1 MYFML
6 FSMSNTGGIHGA
18 DITTINSGSYAPANF
33 LDAEELRP
41 TSAMFDIIGNGSETP
56 YADAMNGIIKEHVS
70 NINTSLECVK
80 PISHINWKRR
90 LRDFITNENNNL
102 LSTLKIPINT
112 HPSIERGDSIL
123 RMFGTLKRFPKAAL
137 REVAL
142 DMSGTDI
149 ISEINQTLESM
160 NTGNGIDDHIKKIKY
175 LCDEY
180 RLAGENALKSEIE
193 LKRKMESIDKAYK
206 TISGILDLNQ
216 SESYNMLMEATEK
229 YLGEVYRDNNIENE
243 YKLFIEA
250 YRRFIYLKDVIAMT
264 RSIESCESEPMCII
278 CLNDS
283 VSYTLSPCG
292 HTYCST
298 CIKKQLHSCFV
309 CRGLIRDRVKL
320 FFC

>member
-1 MYFML
+1 
-6 FSMSNTGGIHGA
+6 MSTTGGIHGA
-18 DITTINSGSYAPANF
+18 DITAINSGSYAPANF

-41 TSAMFDIIGNGSETP
+41 TSALFDIIGNGSETP
-56 YADAMNGIIKEHVS
+56 YADAMNGIIQEHVNAIKS
-70 NINTSLECVK
+70 TLECDR
-80 PISHINWKRR
+80 IINSHVNWKKR
-90 LRDFITNENNNL
+90 LRNFITNENNNL

-123 RMFGTLKRFPKAAL
+123 RMFGTLKHFPKAVL

-142 DMSGTDI
+142 DISGADI
-149 ISEINQTLESM
+149 VAEINQALQSI
-160 NTGNGIDDHIKKIKY
+160 NTGNAIDDHVKRTKF

-180 RLAGENALKSEIE
+180 RLAGENALKNEIE
-193 LKRKMESIDKAYK
+193 LKRKMDSIDKAYR

-216 SESYNMLMEATEK
+216 SESYNSLMEATEK

-243 YKLFIEA
+243 YKIFIET
-250 YRRFIYLKDVIAMT
+250 YRRFIYLKDIIAIT
-264 RSIESCESEPMCII
+264 RSIETCENEPMCII

-309 CRGLIRDRVKL
+309 CRGIIRDRVKL

>member
-1 MYFML
+1 MEL
-6 FSMSNTGGIHGA
+6 PGIAGGNYQFA
-18 DITTINSGSYAPANF
+18 SANF
-33 LDAEELRP
+33 LDADEIRP

-56 YADAMNGIIKEHVS
+56 YTDAMNGIIQENVNS
-70 NINTSLECVK
+70 IRDNLDCTNNANIHLS
-80 PISHINWKRR
+80 WKRR
-90 LRDFITNENNNL
+90 LRNFITNENNNL

-123 RMFGTLKRFPKAAL
+123 RLFGTLKQFPKGAL
-137 REVAL
+137 REVAF

-149 ISEINQTLESM
+149 ISEINDKLQSM
-160 NTGNGIDDHIKKIKY
+160 NTTNAIDDHIKKVKY

-180 RLAGENALKSEIE
+180 RIAGENALKSEIE
-193 LKRKMESIDKAYK
+193 LKRKMDSIDKAYK

-229 YLGEVYRDNNIENE
+229 YLGEVYRDNNIDSE
-243 YKLFIEA
+243 YKVFIEA

-264 RSIESCESEPMCII
+264 RSIETCENEPMCII

-309 CRGLIRDRVKL
+309 CRGTIRDRVKL

>member
-1 MYFML
+1 MYHTI
-6 FSMSNTGGIHGA
+6 FSMNNAGGIVGS
-18 DITTINSGSYAPANF
+18 DITGMNFAPVNF
-33 LDAEELRP
+33 LDADEMRP
-41 TSAMFDIIGNGSETP
+41 TSAMFDVIGNGSETP
-56 YADAMNGIIKEHVS
+56 YTDAMNGIIQEHVNS
-70 NINTSLECVK
+70 MRENLDSAKNANMHLS
-80 PISHINWKRR
+80 WKRR
-90 LRDFITNENNNL
+90 LRNFITNENNNL

-112 HPSIERGDSIL
+112 HPAIERGDSIL
-123 RMFGTLKRFPKAAL
+123 RMFGTLKHFPKAML

-142 DMSGTDI
+142 DMSGADI
-149 ISEINQTLESM
+149 ISEINQTLQSM
-160 NTGNGIDDHIKKIKY
+160 NTANGIDDHIKKIKY